1 MFPHPIIRKSLPR
14 ALTFALA
21 ALAFGAGSSATSAAP
36 TVYPLTITNCG
47 RSVTFEKAPERVV
60 SVGQA
65 MTEIL
70 LSLGLADRITGTA
83 VWFSPVLKQFEAEN
97 SRIKRLADN
106 DPSFESVV
114 GTDPELVAAEFEWHV
129 GPNGSVGSYDQFSK
143 LGINSYVAPADC
155 AAKDNSVGGDG
166 VRKEMLK
173 TDLIYQEIA
182 ELAQIFD
189 VQDRGD
195 ALIAGLK
202 EREAKAIASVANAK
216 AKGIPVVFWFS
227 SKEVDGEAYMAG
239 RNGAPAY
246 IMQTLGAKNVIT
258 TNEEWPMVGWETIAG
273 LNPDIIVIAAMDRR
287 RYAADDP
294 AIKVKFL
301 KTDPVASKI
310 DAVEKKH
317 IIVMDSQAMSPSI
330 RIVDGIE
337 TLAEGIRK
345 FGLAQ

>member
-1 MFPHPIIRKSLPR
+1 MFSYFSGPR
-14 ALTFALA
+14 SRQRIAT
-21 ALAFGAGSSATSAAP
+21 LAFAVLAICAGSSAASAVSTA
-36 TVYPLTITNCG
+36 YPLTITNCG
-47 RSVTFEKAPERVV
+47 RPVTFAKAPERVV

-97 SRIKRLADN
+97 GKIKRLADN
-106 DPSFESVV
+106 DPSFEAVV

-129 GPNGSVGSYDQFSK
+129 GPNGSVGTYDQFSR

-155 AAKDNSVGGDG
+155 AAKDNTTGGDG

-173 TDLIYQEIA
+173 TDVIYQEIA

-195 ALIAGLK
+195 ALIASLK
-202 EREAKAIASVANAK
+202 EREAKAIASIGDVRAK
-216 AKGIPVVFWFS
+216 DIPVVFWFS
-227 SKEVDGEAYMAG
+227 SKEVDGEAFMAG

-246 IMQTLGAKNVIT
+246 IMQTLGARNVIT
-258 TNEEWPMVGWETIAG
+258 TNEEWPSVGWETVAG
-273 LNPDIIVIAAMDRR
+273 LDPEIIVVADMDRR

-294 AIKVKFL
+294 AVKLKFL
-301 KTDPVASKI
+301 ETDPVASRI

-317 IIVMDSQAMSPSI
+317 IVVMDSQAMSPSI
-330 RIVDGIE
+330 RIIDGVE
-337 TLAEGIRK
+337 TLAESIRK